1 MAELKQTNTIV
12 HPRYGCAIGA
22 AYTVAAIPGGVPIA
36 NCGPGCADKQYFAL
50 SGSNGFQGSG
60 VAAGGDMPS
69 VNFGEN
75 EVVFGGAKKLDGLI
89 RSALKIVKGDLFV
102 VLTGCSGELI
112 GDNVESVV
120 KEYRRQGYNIVFADT
135 AGFKGNNLRGHEIVV
150 RSVIDQFVG
159 DFKGRRRKTLINLWA
174 EVPYFNT
181 FWRGDTAELKRI
193 LEGAGFEVNVLFGPQ
208 SGGINEWKRI
218 PRAAFNLV
226 VSPWVGVNIA
236 KHLEQK
242 YGQPYLHIPVLPI
255 GEEATSAFLRQ
266 VVEFAG
272 IDPQKAE
279 RFIAREA
286 HEYYYYLE
294 HFADFFAEYWFG
306 LPSKF
311 ATVGDSAYNIALTK
325 FLADQVGLLPVKQII
340 TDNPPEKQRDRIA
353 ELYHSLTDGVV
364 ADPVFLED
372 GYLIEQSLRET
383 DFGSGVPLILGSS
396 WEKDVAAERKGLLLE
411 VGTPATEEVVINRSY
426 IGYRGALTLL
436 EKIYTATVGGK

>member
-36 NCGPGCADKQYFAL
+36 NCGPGCVDKQYFAL

-60 VAAGGDMPS
+60 
-69 VNFGEN
+69 
-75 EVVFGGAKKLDGLI
+75 
-89 RSALKIVKGDLFV
+89 
-102 VLTGCSGELI
+102 ELI

-120 KEYRRQGYNIVFADT
+120 KEYRKQGYNIVFADT

-150 RSVIDQFVG
+150 KSIIDQFVG

-181 FWRGDTAELKRI
+181 FWRGDTAELKRV

-208 SGGINEWKRI
+208 SGGIDEWKRI
-218 PRAAFNLV
+218 PRASFNLV
-226 VSPWVGVNIA
+226 VSPWVGVGIA

-272 IDPQKAE
+272 IDPQKSE

-325 FLADQVGLLPVKQII
+325 FLADQVGLVPVKQII
-340 TDNPPEKQRDRIA
+340 TDNPPEKQRSRIA
-353 ELYHSLTDGVV
+353 ELYHSLTEGVD
-364 ADPVFLED
+364 AEAIFLED
-372 GYLIEQSLRET
+372 GYLIEQALRET

-411 VGTPATEEVVINRSY
+411 VGTPVTEEVVINRSY

-436 EKIYTATVGGK
+436 EKIYTSTVGGK

>member
-36 NCGPGCADKQYFAL
+36 NCGPGCVDKQYFAL

-60 VAAGGDMPS
+60 
-69 VNFGEN
+69 
-75 EVVFGGAKKLDGLI
+75 
-89 RSALKIVKGDLFV
+89 
-102 VLTGCSGELI
+102 ELI

-120 KEYRRQGYNIVFADT
+120 KEYRKQGYNIVFADT

-150 RSVIDQFVG
+150 KSIIDQFVG

-181 FWRGDTAELKRI
+181 FWRGDTAELKRV

-208 SGGINEWKRI
+208 SGGIDEWKRI
-218 PRAAFNLV
+218 PRASFNLV
-226 VSPWVGVNIA
+226 ISPWVGVGIA

-272 IDPQKAE
+272 IDPQKSE

-325 FLADQVGLLPVKQII
+325 FLADQVGLVPVKQII
-340 TDNPPEKQRDRIA
+340 TDNPPEKQRSRIA
-353 ELYHSLTDGVV
+353 ELYHSLTEGVD
-364 ADPVFLED
+364 AEAIFLED
-372 GYLIEQSLRET
+372 GYLIEQALRET

-411 VGTPATEEVVINRSY
+411 VGTPVTEEVVINRSY

-436 EKIYTATVGGK
+436 EKIYTSTVGGK

>member
-36 NCGPGCADKQYFAL
+36 NCGPGCVDKQYFAL

-60 VAAGGDMPS
+60 
-69 VNFGEN
+69 
-75 EVVFGGAKKLDGLI
+75 
-89 RSALKIVKGDLFV
+89 
-102 VLTGCSGELI
+102 ELI

-120 KEYRRQGYNIVFADT
+120 KEYRKQGYNIVFADT

-150 RSVIDQFVG
+150 KSIIDQFVG

-181 FWRGDTAELKRI
+181 FWRGDTAELKRV

-208 SGGINEWKRI
+208 SGGIDEWKRI
-218 PRAAFNLV
+218 PRASFNLV
-226 VSPWVGVNIA
+226 VSPWVGVGIA

-272 IDPQKAE
+272 IDPQKSE

-325 FLADQVGLLPVKQII
+325 FLADQVGLVPVKQII
-340 TDNPPEKQRDRIA
+340 TDNPPEKQRSRIA
-353 ELYHSLTDGVV
+353 ELYHSLTEGVD
-364 ADPVFLED
+364 AEAIFLED
-372 GYLIEQSLRET
+372 GYLIEQALRET

-396 WEKDVAAERKGLLLE
+396 W
-411 VGTPATEEVVINRSY
+411 
-426 IGYRGALTLL
+426 
-436 EKIYTATVGGK
+436 